1 MVIYMLVSLF
11 CGMLNVKVLLNFGLV
26 FFDFV
31 FVLVFFRGFLLC
43 ISIILIWVFKKMI
56 EVFIEY
62 YYFKKSSYYKC
73 NLDSK

>member
-43 ISIILIWVFKKMI
+43 ISIILIWVFKIYDRSFYWILLFLK
-56 EVFIEY
+56 E
-62 YYFKKSSYYKC
+62 
-73 NLDSK
+73 

>member
-62 YYFKKSSYYKC
+62 YYFKKSSFYKC

>member
-1 MVIYMLVSLF
+1 MLVSLF

>member
-43 ISIILIWVFKKMI
+43 ISIILIWVFKKNDRI
-56 EVFIEY
+56 E
-62 YYFKKSSYYKC
+62 
-73 NLDSK
+73 

>member
-62 YYFKKSSYYKC
+62 YYF
-73 NLDSK
+73 

>member
-43 ISIILIWVFKKMI
+43 ISIILIWVFKKNDRSFYWI
-56 EVFIEY
+56 LLF
-62 YYFKKSSYYKC
+62 
-73 NLDSK
+73 